1 MYLINNRSQRYWAK
15 LLTLTTKERPS
26 PSLTDFQLSLMVIHF
41 LLRMPEPIVLPL
53 DQMAK
58 RRERTNVD
66 GSGKRDNNDNETPEY
81 SFEPYLDI
89 KKLRERIQ
97 GQNDIRLSELFQ
109 KFLAYYSHFDHQR
122 QRVSILATSKP
133 YTSNSHRG
141 LFIENPLF
149 PEVNAAA
156 NVNANEMDRFVR
168 ACNASYDLIQSLKL
182 KHNGTFNLVEFFV
195 KARDELTKIQQ
206 TPQQTRNPK

>member
-1 MYLINNRSQRYWAK
+1 MLEEEDMGVES
-15 LLTLTTKERPS
+15 
-26 PSLTDFQLSLMVIHF
+26 
-41 LLRMPEPIVLPL
+41 
-53 DQMAK
+53 
-58 RRERTNVD
+58 
-66 GSGKRDNNDNETPEY
+66 PEY

-89 KKLRERIQ
+89 NKLRIRIHLTH
-97 GQNDIRLSELFQ
+97 GRKNEIRLSELFQ
-109 KFLAYYSHFDHQR
+109 KFLVYYSHFDYQR

-182 KHNGTFNLVEFFV
+182 KHNGTFNLVEFLV
-195 KARDELTKIQQ
+195 KARDHSAKRGAYLKSSNVYDKMNFHQ
-206 TPQQTRNPK
+206 